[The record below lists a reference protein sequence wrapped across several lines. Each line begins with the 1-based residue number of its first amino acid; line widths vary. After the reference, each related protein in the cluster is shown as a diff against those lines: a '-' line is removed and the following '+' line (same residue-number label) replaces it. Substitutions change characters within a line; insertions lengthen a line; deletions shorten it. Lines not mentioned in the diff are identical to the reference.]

1 MRSDQ
6 LNNRILSLLFICYR
20 LTLRATTSPCQLQKQ
35 ELLVD
40 SSLMV
45 GGAPLVAT
53 VAVSQLAA
61 EAIHWTDSQKFGK

>member
-1 MRSDQ
+1 
-6 LNNRILSLLFICYR
+6 
-20 LTLRATTSPCQLQKQ
+20 
-35 ELLVD
+35 
-40 SSLMV
+40 MV